1 MRGTA
6 KLDVGE
12 ASATSGMSRVQK
24 REREIGEK
32 KREHAEAWGRR
43 ESWSW
48 REVEVEIEV
57 EVEEEPKQAR

>member
-24 REREIGEK
+24 RERSWGEK
-32 KREHAEAWGRR
+32 RDNAEAFGEKGRGR
-43 ESWSW
+43 E
-48 REVEVEIEV
+48 R
-57 EVEEEPKQAR
+57 QR

>member
-24 REREIGEK
+24 RERDRGKEAGTCRSLGEK
-32 KREHAEAWGRR
+32 RELELERG
-43 ESWSW
+43 
-48 REVEVEIEV
+48 
-57 EVEEEPKQAR
+57 